1 MSQDRRR
8 VVSEQA
14 EISCIK
20 GVATITMTRMDL

>member
-1 MSQDRRR
+1 MSQDRQR
-8 VVSEQA
+8 VATERA